1 MRVVGIINRRVAATC
16 CALSLWSACLSH
28 AAAEAPGIRVVSA
41 TVDYAS
47 DPLGIDTPHPR
58 LSWVLG
64 SDRRNE
70 AQSAYEIAVASDPS
84 KFGKPDVWDSGE
96 VRSNQSTLVPY
107 SGPPLVSRI
116 RYYWRVRV
124 WDAQN
129 QVSEW
134 SKPAV
139 WEMGLLSPSD
149 WHADWIGYDH
159 PVPPPPAYG
168 RPDVPASLRPG
179 DTQGQ
184 SFATDRPFR
193 SVAAFIPTFQT
204 KNSSVTLSL
213 YRDGPGGA
221 LIARKRFTNQGDGH
235 WSAIALRHAAAPGK
249 YYLEESRVEGQIGW
263 WTSNKSNYD
272 YGDAYQNGKVVPGFR
287 KIQVATIGDTPSA
300 ALNPQLRKTFSV
312 DKPIRSARLYATA
325 LGLYEARINGQRVGD
340 DVLTPGWTD
349 YNSRVQYQTYDVT
362 NLVKRGKNAIGA
374 FVAPG
379 WYAGHVGGFG
389 MAQFGLM
396 PALLMQLEITYSD
409 GTVKRVAT
417 DRSWK
422 ASLGPLVQA
431 DLIMGET
438 YDARRELTGWDSP
451 DFNDAG
457 WKPVR
462 IKQGVNAK
470 LVAQADEP
478 VRVTQEIKP
487 VSVSKTRA
495 GAYLFDLGQ
504 NISGVA
510 RLRLSGPAG
519 QRLTIRYA
527 EVLKPDATIYLDNLR
542 SAKATDVYIL
552 KGRGVETFQ
561 PKFTVHGF
569 RYVEVSGT
577 RGPVD
582 LTGCVVHTAAP
593 ITLSFAT
600 DVPLLN
606 RLQSNIAWGQRDN
619 SVSVPT
625 DTPARDERLGWTGD
639 IAAFS
644 GTAVYNMNVDRFLGD
659 WLTDLRATQTAEGE
673 YAAVAPIG
681 ETMGVDKAAPG
692 WGDAGVIVPWA
703 LYQQYGDRQVLE
715 TNFDAMARWVAF
727 LQKNSSGFLRP
738 AIGYGDWLN
747 VHDETPKDLIA
758 TAYFAHSTAIV
769 AKAARALGKDAAP
782 YDKLFAQIRAAFDK
796 AYLLK
801 NGRLAGDTQTA
812 YALALT
818 MDLLPEG
825 MRAAA
830 ANRLAELVKA
840 DSWHL
845 STGFLGTPALL
856 GALSENGHPEVA
868 YRLLLQTTYPSWG
881 YEIGKG
887 ATTPWERWDGIRPD
901 GTFQNPSMN
910 SFNHVA
916 LGAVGQ
922 WMYRNIAGIRP
933 ESPGFQRITIK
944 PLPGGDLHAAKA
956 QYQSGY
962 GLIASSW
969 SQNGGRFTLDVTIPV
984 NTHAEIWVP
993 SAKGAKVDADG
1004 ATVLRRSDGYAVY
1017 GVGSGAYRFVVR
1029 Q

>member
-1 MRVVGIINRRVAATC
+1 MRVVGMVRRVAAAFGA
-16 CALSLWSACLSH
+16 ALLWSVWVSPVSAQTSNIH
-28 AAAEAPGIRVVSA
+28 VVST
-41 TVDYAS
+41 TVDYAT
-47 DPLGIDTPHPR
+47 DPLGIDTVRPR
-58 LSWVLG
+58 LSWVLA

-70 AQSAYEIAVASDPS
+70 AQSAYQIAVASDPS
-84 KFGKPDVWDSGE
+84 KLGKPDVWDSGE
-96 VRSNQSTLVPY
+96 VRSNQSVLVSY
-107 SGPPLVSRI
+107 SGSPLVSRM

-124 WDAQN
+124 WDGAN
-129 QVSEW
+129 RPSDW

-139 WEMGLLSPSD
+139 WEMGLLSPGD

-159 PVPPPPAYG
+159 PLPPPPAFD
-168 RPDVPASLRPG
+168 RPDMPTSLRPG
-179 DTQGQ
+179 ETQGQ
-184 SFATDRPFR
+184 SFETDRPFR
-193 SVAAFIPTFQT
+193 SVAALIPTFQT

-213 YRDGPGGA
+213 YRGGPNGP
-221 LIARKRFTNQGDGH
+221 LVARKRFKNQGDGQ
-235 WSAIALRHAAAPGK
+235 WSAIALSRAAAPGK
-249 YYLEESRVEGQIGW
+249 YYLAESHVEGQIGW
-263 WTSNKSNYD
+263 WTSSRSNYD
-272 YGDAYQNGKVVPGFR
+272 YGDAYLNGKVVPGFR
-287 KIQVATIGDTPSA
+287 KIQIATVGDAPSGV
-300 ALNPQLRKTFSV
+300 LNPQFRKTFSV
-312 DKPIRSARLYATA
+312 GKPIKSARLYATA

-349 YNSRVQYQTYDVT
+349 YNARVQYQTYDVT

-374 FVAPG
+374 FIAPG

-396 PALLMQLEITYSD
+396 PALLMQLEITYAD
-409 GTVKRVAT
+409 GTTERIAT

-422 ASLGPLVQA
+422 SSLGPLVQA
-431 DLIMGET
+431 DLVMGET

-451 DFNDAG
+451 GFNDAR

-462 IKQGVNAK
+462 IKHGVSAK
-470 LVAQADEP
+470 LVAQVDEP

-487 VSVSKTRA
+487 VSVSKTKA
-495 GAYLFDLGQ
+495 GASIFDLGQ

-510 RLRLSGPAG
+510 RIRVSGPAG
-519 QRLTIRYA
+519 QRVTIRYA
-527 EVLKPDATIYLDNLR
+527 EVLKPDGTLYVDNLR

-552 KGRGVETFQ
+552 KGRGVETFE
-561 PKFTVHGF
+561 PTFTVHGF
-569 RYVEVSGT
+569 RYVEVSGS

-582 LTGCVVHTAAP
+582 VVGCVVNTAAP
-593 ITLSFAT
+593 VTLSFST

-644 GTAVYNMNVDRFLGD
+644 GTAVYNMNVARFLGN

-703 LYQQYGDRQVLE
+703 LYRQYGDRQVLE
-715 TNFDAMARWVAF
+715 SNFDAMARWVAF
-727 LQKNSSGFLRP
+727 LQKNSSAFLRP
-738 AIGYGDWLN
+738 ALGYGDWLN

-769 AKAARALGKDAAP
+769 AKAARVLGKDATP
-782 YDKLFAQIRAAFDK
+782 YDKLFGQIRAAFDK

-825 MRAAA
+825 VRAAA

-840 DSWHL
+840 DGWHL

-856 GALSENGHPEVA
+856 GALSENGHADVA
-868 YRLLLQTTYPSWG
+868 YRLLLQTSYPSWG

-887 ATTPWERWDGIRPD
+887 ATTIWERWDGIRPD
-901 GTFQNPSMN
+901 GTFQNPAMN
-910 SFNHVA
+910 SFNHAA
-916 LGAVGQ
+916 LGSVGQ
-922 WMYRNIAGIRP
+922 WMYQNVAGIRP
-933 ESPGFQRITIK
+933 ENAGFERIVIK
-944 PLPGGDLHAAKA
+944 PLPAPQIHTVEA
-956 QYQSGY
+956 QYQSVY
-962 GLIASSW
+962 GPISSNW
-969 SQNGGRFTLDVTIPV
+969 SQQGGRFTLGVTIPV
-984 NTHAEIWVP
+984 NTRAEVWVP
-993 SAKGAKVDADG
+993 SAEGAKIDADG
-1004 ATVLRRSDGYAVY
+1004 ATFLRRIDRYAVY
-1017 GVGSGAYRFVVR
+1017 DVGSGTYRFVVR